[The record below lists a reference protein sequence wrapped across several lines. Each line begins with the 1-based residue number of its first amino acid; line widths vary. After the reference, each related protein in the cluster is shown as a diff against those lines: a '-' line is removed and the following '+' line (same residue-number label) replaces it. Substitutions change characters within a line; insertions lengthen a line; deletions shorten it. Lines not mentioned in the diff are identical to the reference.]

1 MEGTRLARR
10 PQGFILGG
18 IIGNFGPKSAEKVLI
33 EGLKRLEYR
42 GYDYS
47 PGICVILDGKLVLA
61 KREGKIRDLQAHLPR
76 TRAGNSGIGHLVKL
90 SPDFQ

>member
-1 MEGTRLARR
+1 MC
-10 PQGFILGG
+10 G

-42 GYDYS
+42 GYDS

-61 KREGKIRDLQAHLPR
+61 KRKGKIRDLQAHLPR
-76 TRAGNSGIGHLVKL
+76 TLAGNSGIGHLAKL

>member
-1 MEGTRLARR
+1 M
-10 PQGFILGG
+10 GG

-42 GYDYS
+42 GYDS
-47 PGICVILDGKLVLA
+47 SGICVILDGKLVLA
-61 KREGKIRDLQAHLPR
+61 KRKGEIRDLQVHLPR

-90 SPDFQ
+90 SSDFQ